1 MKALIVVDA
10 QYDFF
15 VVSKEDYEN
24 GKGGALAVPDSPGII
39 PVINA
44 LLPKFDLIIFTK
56 DWHPKN
62 MSAFAS
68 NHKGKVP
75 FDVYVNKNGVKD
87 TLWPAHCVNNT
98 RGAELHDDI
107 NLDLIKGDFYI
118 FKKGTKKNHHPYS
131 GFGADG
137 LEDFLKEKGVT
148 ETVICGLATDYCV
161 RDTVLDSVK
170 KGFNTTVIWDGCRG
184 IADDLTHTLNLFF
197 NEGVNVID
205 LELFMEKN

>member
-62 MSAFAS
+62 MDAFAS
-68 NHKGKVP
+68 NHKGKKP
-75 FDVYVNKNGVKD
+75 FDTYINKDGVED
-87 TLWPAHCVNNT
+87 TLWPNHCVNNT
-98 RGAELHDDI
+98 RGADLHDDI
-107 NLDLIKGDFYI
+107 DLKLIKGNFYI
-118 FKKGTKKNHHPYS
+118 FKKGTKKSEHPYS
-131 GFGADG
+131 GFGAEG
-137 LEDFLKEKGVT
+137 LADFLKERGVT
-148 ETVICGLATDYCV
+148 ETIIVGLATDYCV
-161 RDTVLDSVK
+161 RDTVLDSIK
-170 KGFNTTVIWDGCRG
+170 EGFNTTVIWDGCRG
-184 IADDLTHTLNLFF
+184 IADDLTPTLNEFF
-197 NEGVNVID
+197 DAGANVID
-205 LELFMEKN
+205 LEMYNEKN